1 MYRGRVRLLSY
12 QRWLKYLLV
21 LISTAGTMTVK
32 KAGVLLLTWAALL
45 LVKGQPSPEELAPLL
60 DGLFGGPAVEANRT
74 ATDLQKRV
82 PLMTDDPT
90 VAPLIDLQV
99 FAPPVVPKGGT
110 SCTVK
115 LLEHS
120 FGVDSFNKP
129 AIVSYVPPVLPEC
142 GKVGEWAAISLNLSV
157 YSWV

>member
-1 MYRGRVRLLSY
+1 MMVKKIGI
-12 QRWLKYLLV
+12 LLV
-21 LISTAGTMTVK
+21 PWG
-32 KAGVLLLTWAALL
+32 ALL
-45 LVKGQPSPEELAPLL
+45 LVNAQPSPEELAPLL
-60 DGLFGGPAVEANRT
+60 DGLFSGPAART

-110 SCTVK
+110 SCTVQ

-129 AIVSYVPPVLPEC
+129 AIASYIPPVSPQC
-142 GKVGEWAAISLNLSV
+142 GKVGEWAAISLNLSAF
-157 YSWV
+157 SWVQSCIKAIQT